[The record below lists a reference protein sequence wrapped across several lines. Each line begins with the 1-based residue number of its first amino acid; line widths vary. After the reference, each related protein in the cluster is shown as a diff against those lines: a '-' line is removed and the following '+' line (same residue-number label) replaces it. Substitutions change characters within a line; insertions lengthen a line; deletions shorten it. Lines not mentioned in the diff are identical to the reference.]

1 MGRIWAGGPI
11 VNLHHHFLHFAYL
24 TLGRPALEVITCA
37 VNPYLPLGR
46 QLAAKRRGSEMSSSS
61 KEAILAAARRTAQAD
76 GYSGLKFRDLA
87 DEVGIKAASIYH
99 HFPSKADL
107 GAAVAR
113 RYWEDTAANL
123 ESLLAETSNPG
134 RCLRRYPDVFRKS
147 LESDN
152 RMCLCSFM
160 AAEYDDLPEAVKQEV
175 QTFADVN
182 VAWLSKVL
190 IAAAVVNSGE
200 SEQRARAIFA
210 AVAGAQLMARSRSD
224 ISLYDALIDSYRV
237 AGLLPA

>member
-1 MGRIWAGGPI
+1 
-11 VNLHHHFLHFAYL
+11 
-24 TLGRPALEVITCA
+24 
-37 VNPYLPLGR
+37 
-46 QLAAKRRGSEMSSSS
+46 MSLSS
-61 KEAILAAARRTAQAD
+61 KEAILAAARRTAQAH
-76 GYSGLKFRDLA
+76 GYSGLNFRDLA

-113 RYWEDTAANL
+113 RYWEDTAAHL
-123 ESLLAETSNPG
+123 KSMLAETSDPVS
-134 RCLRRYPDVFRKS
+134 CLRQYPDIFRKS
-147 LESDN
+147 LEANN

-160 AAEYDDLPEAVKQEV
+160 SAEYDDLPEAVKKEV

-190 IAAAVVNSGE
+190 SAAAVVNSEE

-224 ISLYDALIDSYRV
+224 ISLFDSLIESYRV
-237 AGLLPA
+237 AGLLPEQTVQSSMQSSISSDLAKKRVRSKGRR

>member
-1 MGRIWAGGPI
+1 MNA
-11 VNLHHHFLHFAYL
+11 
-24 TLGRPALEVITCA
+24 
-37 VNPYLPLGR
+37 
-46 QLAAKRRGSEMSSSS
+46 SS
-61 KEAILAAARRTAQAD
+61 KEAILAAARRAAQAH
-76 GYSGLKFRDLA
+76 GYNGLNFRDLA

-107 GAAVAR
+107 GAAVAK
-113 RYWEDTAANL
+113 RYWEDTAAGL
-123 ESLLAETSNPG
+123 ESMLAATPDPV
-134 RCLRRYPDVFRKS
+134 RCLRQYPDVFRKA

-182 VAWLSKVL
+182 VAWLSRL
-190 IAAAVVNSGE
+190 LSAAGVVRAEE
-200 SEQRARAIFA
+200 SAPRARAIFA
-210 AVAGAQLMARSRSD
+210 AIAGAQLIARSRSD
-224 ISLYDALIDSYRV
+224 IALYDALIDSYRG

>member
-1 MGRIWAGGPI
+1 MKNQIGT
-11 VNLHHHFLHFAYL
+11 N
-24 TLGRPALEVITCA
+24 
-37 VNPYLPLGR
+37 
-46 QLAAKRRGSEMSSSS
+46 SSD
-61 KEAILAAARRTAQAD
+61 KILAAATRIAQAH
-76 GYSGLKFRDLA
+76 GYGGLNIRNLA
-87 DEVGIKAASIYH
+87 ADVGIKAASIYH

-107 GAAVAR
+107 AAAVAK
-113 RYWEDTAANL
+113 RYWQDSAAVL
-123 ESLLAETSNPG
+123 EGLWTESSDPLH
-134 RCLRRYPDVFRKS
+134 CLRQYPNTFRKS

-160 AAEYDDLPEAVKQEV
+160 AAEFDDLPEAVKKEV

-190 IAAAVVNSGE
+190 SAATVVSSKE
-200 SEQRARAIFA
+200 SKRRARAIFA

-224 ISLYDALIDSYRV
+224 ISLFDALIESYRA

>member
-1 MGRIWAGGPI
+1 
-11 VNLHHHFLHFAYL
+11 
-24 TLGRPALEVITCA
+24 
-37 VNPYLPLGR
+37 
-46 QLAAKRRGSEMSSSS
+46 MSTNT
-61 KEAILAAARRTAQAD
+61 KEAILAAARQSAQAH
-76 GYSGLKFRDLA
+76 GYSGLNFRDLA
-87 DEVGIKAASIYH
+87 AEVGIKAASIYH

-113 RYWEDTAANL
+113 RYWENTAADL
-123 ESLLAETSNPG
+123 DSMLAETSDPV
-134 RCLRRYPDVFRKS
+134 RSLHQYPDIFRKS
-147 LESDN
+147 LDADN

-160 AAEYDDLPEAVKQEV
+160 SAEYDDLPEAVKKEV

-190 IAAAVVNSGE
+190 SAAAVVNSGE

-224 ISLYDALIDSYRV
+224 ISLFDSLIESYRV
-237 AGLLPA
+237 AGLLPEQTVQSSISSDLAKKRVRSKGRR